1 MDTPPRGLVPLPFK
15 GKISFLRVIGFSGS
29 VLPEKQNPLTSAK
42 KGLNYEMQ
50 IQVLRKKKYIYM
62 YLLRN
67 RKEIKMYRAALGKI
81 LHQSQHDTNV
91 PIAETCNK
99 RKKTIFSS
107 RTDHLHQSPP
117 ACASHTLH

>member
-1 MDTPPRGLVPLPFK
+1 
-15 GKISFLRVIGFSGS
+15 
-29 VLPEKQNPLTSAK
+29 
-42 KGLNYEMQ
+42 
-50 IQVLRKKKYIYM
+50 M

-99 RKKTIFSS
+99 
-107 RTDHLHQSPP
+107 
-117 ACASHTLH
+117 

>member
-1 MDTPPRGLVPLPFK
+1 
-15 GKISFLRVIGFSGS
+15 
-29 VLPEKQNPLTSAK
+29 
-42 KGLNYEMQ
+42 
-50 IQVLRKKKYIYM
+50 M